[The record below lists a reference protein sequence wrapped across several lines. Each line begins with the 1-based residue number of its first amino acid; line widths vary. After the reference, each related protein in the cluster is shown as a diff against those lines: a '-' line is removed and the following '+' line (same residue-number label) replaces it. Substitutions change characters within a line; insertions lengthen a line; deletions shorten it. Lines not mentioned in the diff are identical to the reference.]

1 VVPSG
6 QGVGNGALYDG
17 TGLVDARAVGRSRGR
32 GRKVQEGV
40 EGGVLMVGFFFCGW
54 GAAVHGR
61 CVLCVRSCASAVPF
75 YALLIWIVPY
85 HRYEL
90 RFL

>member
-40 EGGVLMVGFFFCGW
+40 EGGVLMVGFIYFVDGELLCMVGVFYVCG
-54 GAAVHGR
+54 V
-61 CVLCVRSCASAVPF
+61 VL
-75 YALLIWIVPY
+75 LLCHFMQCLYGLCRTTV
-85 HRYEL
+85 
-90 RFL
+90 